1 MSLPNKKNLSTLHV
15 DCKDYFIITVAIEGD
30 VLTSEHKKKVKEL
43 INGEIMSIIEGT
55 AGCNVDYVFCI

>member
-43 INGEIMSIIEGT
+43 IDGEIMSIIAGT